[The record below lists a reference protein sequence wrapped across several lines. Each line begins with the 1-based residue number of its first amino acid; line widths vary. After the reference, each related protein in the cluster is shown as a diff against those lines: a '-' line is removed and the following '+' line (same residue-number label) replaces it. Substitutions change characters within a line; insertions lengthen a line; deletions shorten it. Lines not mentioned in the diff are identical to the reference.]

1 MLRGLI
7 LCCVLAGC
15 GSSALKRA
23 GESCT
28 ASSECDNGLLCDLG
42 QTPAVC
48 ADKGSIDA
56 AVDMPDGSDAPIDA
70 AVDAPPID
78 APPIDAPPDAPP
90 DAAPDAAP
98 DAM

>member
-42 QTPAVC
+42 AQPPVC

-56 AVDMPDGSDAPIDA
+56 AVPMPDGSDAPVDA
-70 AVDAPPID
+70 APD

-90 DAAPDAAP
+90 DAAPIDAPADATP
-98 DAM
+98 DV

>member
-15 GSSALKRA
+15 GSTALKRA

-42 QTPAVC
+42 AQPPVC
-48 ADKGSIDA
+48 ADKGSVDA
-56 AVDMPDGSDAPIDA
+56 AVPEPDGSDTPIDA
-70 AVDAPPID
+70 APDTTPPID
-78 APPIDAPPDAPP
+78 AAPDAPP
-90 DAAPDAAP
+90 DAAPDAPVDATP
-98 DAM
+98 DA